1 MHAEPTRPLSI
12 AAAVLTP
19 ATLASVRRSP
29 SFHRRGWQ
37 ILDRWAFE
45 SPAQLR
51 ALEAEGEVIL
61 LGRLLEQ
68 QMIEHQV
75 LRSVAALELL
85 RRGVAEHEILG
96 SHEIRT
102 ALA

>member
-12 AAAVLTP
+12 SAAVLTP
-19 ATLASVRRSP
+19 ATLASVCRSP

-45 SPAQLR
+45 SPMQLR

-68 QMIEHQV
+68 QQIEHQA
-75 LRSVAALELL
+75 LRSAAALELR

-96 SHEIRT
+96 LHEIRT
-102 ALA
+102 TLA

>member
-19 ATLASVRRSP
+19 STLTSVCRSP

-51 ALEAEGEVIL
+51 AIEAE
-61 LGRLLEQ
+61 
-68 QMIEHQV
+68 V
-75 LRSVAALELL
+75 LRRMTRRLGPRRRCGRNSSCCATELGL
-85 RRGVAEHEILG
+85 TPTRRAQC
-96 SHEIRT
+96 
-102 ALA
+102 

>member
-1 MHAEPTRPLSI
+1 MHAEPARPLSI
-12 AAAVLTP
+12 AADTLTP
-19 ATLASVRRSP
+19 ATLASVCRSP

-61 LGRLLEQ
+61 LGRVLEQ
-68 QMIEHQV
+68 QQLEHPV
-75 LRSVAALELL
+75 LRSAAALEQR
-85 RRGVAEHEILG
+85 RRGLAEQEILALL
-96 SHEIRT
+96 EIRT
-102 ALA
+102 SLA

>member
-19 ATLASVRRSP
+19 STLTSVCRSP

-51 ALEAEGEVIL
+51 AIEAEGEVIL
-61 LGRLLEQ
+61 LGLVLKQ
-68 QMIEHQV
+68 QLEHQA
-75 LRSVAALELL
+75 LRSAAALELR
-85 RRGVAEHEILG
+85 RRGVAEHEILAL
-96 SHEIRT
+96 HEIRT
-102 ALA
+102 TLA